1 MVTWEWAGETELIGK
16 TQKLMLTNGTQT
28 FGTYLHIKPEKA
40 LKKKKFQGA
49 AARVS
54 AAAV

>member
-1 MVTWEWAGETELIGK
+1 MVIWEWTGETEVMGK

-40 LKKKKFQGA
+40 LKKSFKHTKIESSVA
-49 AARVS
+49 S
-54 AAAV
+54 